1 MKKIMPPLIAVV
13 LLAAS
18 SLVRADSQATD
29 NTPQA
34 AMQATKKAIVTR
46 NMILTADQGKV
57 FWPLYDQYQIEQ
69 NKLNAERMAILTK
82 FSINYDNLTDELVRD
97 LLDKSLTLEK
107 KRVNLKLE
115 WMDKFNKV
123 LPPKVVAR
131 YYQIENKL
139 EATVANELAQQILLA
154 K

>member
-1 MKKIMPPLIAVV
+1 MPPLIAVV